1 MSKFKTLI
9 FISEGT
15 ILNEQAAERNAL
27 KQTLAAFQ
35 HEFSPAE
42 RLKYN
47 NLQAQSKLLHFNERI
62 ELLLKTYFPANLTQA
77 RICFW
82 EKMKDQKQLNKDAV
96 ALIPQIASQVNL
108 LLFSKEKRKI
118 MTSRLAE
125 NDLLAYFTK
134 CYGQEDFAQAL
145 PDKSVFHQL
154 LNEQKLDASSSLII
168 GTDLTDEIQGAVNAA
183 IPSLWLAPKK
193 VKMPI
198 SPRPT
203 LHLSKLSDL
212 IFYLELS

>member
-47 NLQAQSKLLHFNERI
+47 NLQAQSKLLHFIERLD
-62 ELLLKTYFPANLTQA
+62 LLLKTFFPANLTLA

-134 CYGQEDFAQAL
+134 CYVQEDFAQAL